1 MEFGL
6 VALQGVCMDL
16 ELMVAGIAALALII
30 YLLYALLYPERI

>member
-1 MEFGL
+1 
-6 VALQGVCMDL
+6 MDL